1 MNRPYLGD
9 GLLICGLVIKPCT
22 MVPEWLGHLDVLRK
36 PESLQTRRDLFAEDR
51 HPGNILLALARSQE
65 ALQ

>member
-1 MNRPYLGD
+1 
-9 GLLICGLVIKPCT
+9 

-51 HPGNILLALARSQE
+51 HPGNRLLALARSQE